1 MKKFLFA
8 AALMGSSLSLANAT
22 GVASGWEAIQMNQ
35 AQCLDAAVAGVNG
48 LGFRENVSRQADS
61 VYGWRG
67 EEGIAVRCISDR
79 QLAVIFSYL
88 NELDAALRAVDAMR
102 PYFQRGGGGAPP
114 AAK

>member
-1 MKKFLFA
+1 MKRTILA
-8 AALMGSSLSLANAT
+8 AAVIASGLSAANAT
-22 GVASGWEAIQMNQ
+22 GVASGWEAIQLSQ

-67 EEGIAVRCISDR
+67 DEGIAVRCISDR

-88 NELDAALRAVDAMR
+88 NDLNAALRTVDAMR

-114 AAK
+114 ASK